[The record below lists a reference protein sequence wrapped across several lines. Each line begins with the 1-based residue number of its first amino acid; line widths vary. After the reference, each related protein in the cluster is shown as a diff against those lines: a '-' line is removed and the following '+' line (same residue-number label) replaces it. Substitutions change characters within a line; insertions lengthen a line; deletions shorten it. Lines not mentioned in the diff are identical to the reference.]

1 MTLKKIAIGGGLGLC
16 LLLGMLMY
24 HNKLTRQE
32 VLDVDLWKDS
42 LCESKKQSGYPAKNF
57 GVSLSNE
64 NVMLLGA
71 KSFEFEIKN
80 ESNRKWYWDE
90 TFIVNGLE
98 INLDGIWYQIPVKD
112 ENGYTFNLMEYPL
125 PPGDTMTVFLH
136 PDFYQNMIPGNYRY
150 TILIYDHEDHS
161 FNVSSEFTVVEK
173 E

>member
-1 MTLKKIAIGGGLGLC
+1 
-16 LLLGMLMY
+16 MY

-90 TFIVNGLE
+90 TFISEWAG
-98 INLDGIWYQIPVKD
+98 DK
-112 ENGYTFNLMEYPL
+112 
-125 PPGDTMTVFLH
+125 PGW
-136 PDFYQNMIPGNYRY
+136 NM
-150 TILIYDHEDHS
+150 
-161 FNVSSEFTVVEK
+161 VSDSSQG
-173 E
+173 